1 MKTKNNFLKKRNL
14 SYKISNNILISF
26 KYAYR
31 GINYCLHSSRN
42 FRIECLFAILIFIL
56 AFLFKLDFY
65 EYLILIATVFSV
77 LILEL
82 LNSSIESLI
91 DLIVENKFNNL
102 AKISKDCSAG
112 AVLLA
117 VINSIFVAG
126 FIFLPKIKILIQ
138 NL

>member
-42 FRIECLFAILIFIL
+42 FRIECFLGISILIL
-56 AFLFKLDFY
+56 AFIFKLKFY
-65 EYLILIATVFSV
+65 EYLILISTVFSV

-82 LNSSIESLI
+82 LNSSIESLV
-91 DLIVENKFNNL
+91 DLVVQNKYSKL

-117 VINSIFVAG
+117 AINSIFVAG
-126 FIFLPKIKILIQ
+126 FIFLPKIKILVQ

>member
-1 MKTKNNFLKKRNL
+1 MTNNNNSFSKRNL
-14 SYKISNNILISF
+14 SYKISKNILLSF
-26 KYAYR
+26 KYAYK
-31 GINYCLHSSRN
+31 GINYCLYSSRN
-42 FRIECLFAILIFIL
+42 FRIECSFAILILIL
-56 AFLFKLDFY
+56 ALIFNLNFY

-82 LNSSIESLI
+82 LNTSIESLI

-126 FIFLPKIKILIQ
+126 FIFLPKIKIFIQ